1 MGVVQVETA
10 FDQFADRDRDY
21 SMLID
26 AGDFTGDEVI
36 EYLQILSMNM
46 IDIVIYTHPDT
57 DHIGQMAIGI
67 KSKKTS
73 GPIWTV
79 RF

>member
-26 AGDFTGDEVI
+26 AGDFTGDEVC
-36 EYLQILSMNM
+36 
-46 IDIVIYTHPDT
+46 
-57 DHIGQMAIGI
+57 
-67 KSKKTS
+67 KS
-73 GPIWTV
+73 
-79 RF
+79 